1 MGGDENTF
9 TKWVAERLVYPEKAK
24 KESITGRVILQFMVT
39 SKGKV
44 DDVKIVRGVHPELD
58 QEAIRVV
65 MSSPDW
71 EPGKEKGK
79 NVNVVYTFPVIFMLG
94 EKK

>member
-1 MGGDENTF
+1 
-9 TKWVAERLVYPEKAK
+9 
-24 KESITGRVILQFMVT
+24 MVT